1 MAAVRI
7 LVFAVGAALVVG
19 TLASAIR
26 TMVVPRALPALI
38 ARAVFSAVR
47 RLLGVLAGPSAGY
60 ERRDRVMAYY
70 APLGL
75 IVLPGVWLAIALA
88 GYTCMYWALEGSSWR
103 DAFTLSGSSLLTLGF
118 NPPTDLPQFF
128 LSFTEAVCGV
138 GLIALLITYLPSQ
151 YATFSRREVAVA
163 LLEVRAGT
171 PPSGPNMIERYHR
184 INWNGGL
191 TQVWKDWETW
201 FADLEESHT
210 SLPALSFFRSPLP
223 ERSWV
228 TAAGAVLDAAS
239 LRASTMEGPRDPEAE
254 LCIRA
259 GYLAL
264 RRIADYF
271 RVRHDPDPAPDDPIS
286 VSREEY
292 DAVCARLERVGVAL
306 KADRDQ
312 AWSDFAGWRVNY
324 DRVLVEMAGLTMAP
338 EAPWSSDRAPTY
350 RRPPL
355 LAQLTGRRSRG
366 EAAKSSAGAWASSL
380 DRHGRPGGEAQ
391 HP

>member
-1 MAAVRI
+1 MAAVRT
-7 LVFAVGAALVVG
+7 LVFALGAALVVG
-19 TLASAIR
+19 TLASAVR
-26 TMVVPRALPALI
+26 TMVVPRAIPAFI
-38 ARAVFSAVR
+38 ARAVFSGVR
-47 RLLGVLAGPSAGY
+47 HLLGVVGGRSANY
-60 ERRDRVMAYY
+60 ERRDRVMAFY

-75 IVLPGVWLAIALA
+75 VFLPGVWLGLALL

-103 DAFTLSGSSLLTLGF
+103 HAFTLSGSSLLTLGF
-118 NPPTDLPQFF
+118 NPPDDLPEFF

-151 YATFSRREVAVA
+151 YATFNRREVAVA
-163 LLEVRAGT
+163 LLEVRAGR

-184 INWNGGL
+184 INWDGGL
-191 TQVWKDWETW
+191 TRVWKDWETW

-210 SLPALSFFRSPLP
+210 SLPALAFFRSPLP
-223 ERSWV
+223 ERSWI

-239 LRASTMEGPRDPEAE
+239 LRASTMAGPRDPEAE

-264 RRIADYF
+264 RHIADFF

-292 DAVCARLERVGVAL
+292 DQVCARLERVGVAL

-312 AWSDFAGWRVNY
+312 AWRDFAGWRVNY
-324 DRVLVEMAGLTMAP
+324 DRVLVQLAGLTMAP
-338 EAPWSSDRAPTY
+338 EAPWSSDRAPTH

-355 LAQLTGRRSRG
+355 LTHVSRRQDG
-366 EAAKSSAGAWASSL
+366 AGGSADVRL
-380 DRHGRPGGEAQ
+380 DRHRGSGGEAQ